1 MKNEDKRRY
10 KKKIKRTK
18 DIKKKKKRNL
28 LIFKFLNDVIIVS
41 SIVYIFGIISFNFI
55 FIILIIFY

>member
-28 LIFKFLNDVIIVS
+28 LIFKFLNYVIIVS

>member
-55 FIILIIFY
+55 FIVLIIFY